1 MENVDFSDI
10 NELIKFLN
18 SLLDKGISKPANI
31 PAPLILLGADNK
43 KGLSVRDI
51 TKEILNKRQKLG
63 LPVGLLP
70 DGSESLNDK
79 GLYIIVET
87 IVEHIIKNAKVTV
100 VIPAGVPVTTTGV
113 ALGVPVVSQ
122 GTTTSYAIGKGII
135 Q

>member
-10 NELIKFLN
+10 EQLLAYLN
-18 SLLDKGISKPANI
+18 SFLDKGISKPSNI
-31 PAPLILLGADNK
+31 PPPLILLGAENK
-43 KGLSVRDI
+43 KGLSIRDI

-63 LPVGLLP
+63 LPVSLLP
-70 DGSESLNDK
+70 DGSESLADK

-100 VIPAGVPVTTTGV
+100 VIPAGVPVTSNGF
-113 ALGVPVVSQ
+113 AGAIPVVTQ
-122 GTTTSYAIGKGII
+122 GVTTSYAIGKGII